1 MTDLLFFDTDCLSA
15 FLWVHNESLL
25 PRLYPGKVVIPK
37 PVYIELSKP
46 SVPQLRDRIKTL
58 IELQLVS
65 LHDIIVGSEEYA
77 TYYELTEAPRGG
89 HKIIGKGEAAA
100 ISLAKKYDGI
110 VASNNLADI
119 ADYISEYHLKH
130 TTTSDILIDAY
141 NRLIITEFEANAIWA
156 KMLSKRR
163 KLGAATFTEYL
174 KLKQS

>member
-100 ISLAKKYDGI
+100 ISLAKKYDGNYMYNSCYQYFKALLKYMSSYLI
-110 VASNNLADI
+110 SDNL
-119 ADYISEYHLKH
+119 YFR
-130 TTTSDILIDAY
+130 ILY
-141 NRLIITEFEANAIWA
+141 FGA
-156 KMLSKRR
+156 K
-163 KLGAATFTEYL
+163 
-174 KLKQS
+174 